1 MKKNTRKNH
10 ARKQSKR
17 KSQKGGST
25 GWGAFAFGSLFG
37 ALINQWLSTPYRSKN
52 QSGGKS
58 NKNKKTRRNK
68 K

>member
-1 MKKNTRKNH
+1 MKKNTRKKHN
-10 ARKQSKR
+10 RKQSKQ
-17 KSQKGGST
+17 KSQKGGSS

-37 ALINQWLSTPYRSKN
+37 ALINQWLSGSYRTKN
-52 QSGGKS
+52 QSGGKT